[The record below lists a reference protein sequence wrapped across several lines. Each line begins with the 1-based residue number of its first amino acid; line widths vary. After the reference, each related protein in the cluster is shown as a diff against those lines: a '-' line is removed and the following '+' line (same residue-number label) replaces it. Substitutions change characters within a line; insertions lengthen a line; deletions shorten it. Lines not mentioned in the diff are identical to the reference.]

1 MYEFSRNRY
10 EEENKSQAFIFWHH
24 QEKRVHP
31 EQVKVAMEDLV
42 EQGLDLLRETKLG
55 LACRDT
61 LV

>member
-1 MYEFSRNRY
+1 MYEYIRNKY
-10 EEENKSQAFIFWHH
+10 EEGNKSQTFIFWHH

-55 LACRDT
+55 LACHDT
-61 LV
+61 LA